1 MRAFFETLNH
11 FKDLLTLLLASMGGA
26 FALWRWMVEQKWRR
40 VQHAQSL
47 IKTFHE
53 RPNTIKAFEI
63 IDTEGDVEFSVQ
75 NTKKREVVDITDRFL
90 IGALSTFDQQGGN
103 TEKELI
109 VRDILDDFFSD
120 LSTFQSHIE
129 ADLIKL
135 QDIRP
140 YLEYWMR
147 ELTDRGRL
155 RKHPFAEQTAKY
167 LAFFGYNRVLA
178 LASNMGYPF
187 PIPKQ
192 SHGETNHRQ
201 AG

>member
-1 MRAFFETLNH
+1 LANA
-11 FKDLLTLLLASMGGA
+11 TLLI
-26 FALWRWMVEQKWRR
+26 
-40 VQHAQSL
+40 SL
-47 IKTFHE
+47 T
-53 RPNTIKAFEI
+53 
-63 IDTEGDVEFSVQ
+63 V
-75 NTKKREVVDITDRFL
+75 FL
-90 IGALSTFDQQGGN
+90 IGALSTFDQKGGN

-109 VRDILDDFFSD
+109 VRDILDDFFGD

-140 YLEYWMR
+140 YLECWMR
-147 ELTDRGRL
+147 ELTGRGRL

-178 LASNMGYPF
+178 LASNMGYRF

-192 SHGETNHRQ
+192 SHGATKSSPSWVRLLRRCVLG
-201 AG
+201 A